1 MKNTL
6 ADAGPLIALFD
17 RDDAQ
22 HRRVTTFVKTH
33 PALRW
38 VTTWLVLA
46 EVCALLPRRA
56 VAGFLEFVSRGG
68 VTVADLTVADLP
80 AVLALMEKYADLPM
94 DLADASL
101 VVLAERLDL
110 NAIVSLDSDFAVY
123 RLRGKRGFKNLLP
136 LT

>member
-1 MKNTL
+1 MPEKNTL

-22 HRRVTTFVKTH
+22 HGRVKKFVKAH
-33 PALRW
+33 PELRW
-38 VTTWLVLA
+38 TTTWLVLA

-56 VAGFLEFVSRGG
+56 VAGFLEFVGRGG
-68 VTVADLTVADLP
+68 LTVSDLTVADLSI
-80 AVLALMEKYADLPM
+80 VLALMQKYADLPM

-123 RLRGKRGFKNLLP
+123 RLRGKRPFKNLL
-136 LT
+136 